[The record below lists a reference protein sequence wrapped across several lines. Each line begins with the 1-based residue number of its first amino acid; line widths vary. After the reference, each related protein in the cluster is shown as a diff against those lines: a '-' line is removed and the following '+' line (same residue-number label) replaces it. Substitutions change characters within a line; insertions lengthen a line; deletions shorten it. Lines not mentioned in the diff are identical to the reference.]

1 MFGAGAEARKDDLEA
16 EEHQMI
22 PSWWDTEAL
31 DTVHEGVRSAM
42 VVAVVAVEDRI
53 PKIPIRTEDTDAY
66 RVVVVAADGEDH
78 RDEGESEDEGE
89 D

>member
-1 MFGAGAEARKDDLEA
+1 MFGADAVARKDDLEA

-22 PSWWDTEAL
+22 PSWWDTEAQ

-42 VVAVVAVEDRI
+42 VAVVAVEDRI

-78 RDEGESEDEGE
+78 RDEGASEDEGE

>member
-1 MFGAGAEARKDDLEA
+1 MFGADAKARKDDLEA

-22 PSWWDTEAL
+22 PSWWDTEAQ

-42 VVAVVAVEDRI
+42 VAVEDRI

-66 RVVVVAADGEDH
+66 RVVVVAADGEDY

>member
-1 MFGAGAEARKDDLEA
+1 MFGADAVARKDDPEA

-22 PSWWDTEAL
+22 PSWWDMEAQ

-42 VVAVVAVEDRI
+42 VAVVAVEDRI

-66 RVVVVAADGEDH
+66 RVVVVAADGEDY
-78 RDEGESEDEGE
+78 RDEDESEDE